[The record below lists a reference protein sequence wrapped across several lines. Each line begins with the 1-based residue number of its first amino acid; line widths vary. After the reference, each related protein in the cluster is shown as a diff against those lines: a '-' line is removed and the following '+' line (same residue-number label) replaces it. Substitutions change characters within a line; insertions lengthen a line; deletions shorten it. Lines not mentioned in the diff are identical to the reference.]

1 VEQWQ
6 SYCIE
11 IIFEKEK
18 ETCKCYITKKWAKL
32 PIGRSIKEHFRLIE
46 GSMTEQTE
54 WWKGLGEELE
64 TDIET
69 LTDKTENS

>member
-1 VEQWQ
+1 
-6 SYCIE
+6 
-11 IIFEKEK
+11 
-18 ETCKCYITKKWAKL
+18 
-32 PIGRSIKEHFRLIE
+32 
-46 GSMTEQTE
+46 MTEHTE